1 MSKNNLIVVIN
12 SYDDISK
19 IDETTKYININIDNY
34 NKEIIDYF
42 INNGQNYS
50 YSDISNGKLG
60 YAYISYDVFV
70 KSESVIEDIVN
81 SCNDLDIVDKVRYV
95 YIALGRMLSYD
106 INILPDKNEN
116 FSFEME
122 CSLNNIWGCIY
133 NKKCTKAVV
142 VKILHYLL
150 TILGVEDIIVDTE
163 DLVCNKVKIDGIYY
177 IVNLYEDLPFIQA
190 RFRTQYFS
198 NYNDDKE
205 LDKRI
210 GYIEEE
216 YNDILIDNELK
227 SLSRSDSEYFSKLL
241 GITQSILDISKIS
254 SLELGI
260 IYNLIF
266 VKYLSMEDVHINN
279 LFVNSI
285 YNSQEHFILITYNN
299 IYYSYNYKLGR
310 FVVINSEDLINNINS
325 NKVGVYLGEEVL
337 GLNMGFS
344 R

>member
-1 MSKNNLIVVIN
+1 MSKDNLIVVIH
-12 SYDDISK
+12 SMDDISK
-19 IDETTKYININIDNY
+19 IDSTTKYINIDIDNY
-34 NKEIIDYF
+34 DKGVIDYF
-42 INNGQNYS
+42 INNGQSYS
-50 YSDISNGKLG
+50 YSDNIGNKMG
-60 YAYISYDVFV
+60 YSYISYDIFV
-70 KSESVIEDIVN
+70 KAESVIEDIVN
-81 SCNDLDIVDKVRYV
+81 SCSELDLVDKVRYI
-95 YIALGRMLSYD
+95 YIALGRILSYD

-122 CSLNNIWGCIY
+122 CSLNNIWGSIY
-133 NKKCTKAVV
+133 NKKCTKIVIV
-142 VKILHYLL
+142 RILHYLY
-150 TILGVEDIIVDTE
+150 TILGIEDVIVDSE
-163 DLVCNKVKIDGIYY
+163 ELVCNKVKIDGIYY

-198 NYNDDKE
+198 NYNDDRE
-205 LDKRI
+205 LDKRV
-210 GYIEEE
+210 GYIDSD
-216 YNDILIDNELK
+216 YNDILIDNEIKNLNRK
-227 SLSRSDSEYFSKLL
+227 DSEYFSKLL
-241 GITQSILDISKIS
+241 GITQNILDIGKIS

-266 VKYLSMEDVHINN
+266 VKYLSIDDVHINN

-285 YNSQEHFILITYNN
+285 YNSQEHFILITYNDV
-299 IYYSYNYKLGR
+299 YYSYNYKLGR